1 MTSRIVVGL
10 ALLGIACNG
19 TTGGGSSSD
28 SGTSTSG
35 GETAAS
41 GSTGPTTGVGETAT
55 SASTGPT
62 TDDDETTGSGSTGST
77 TGDGGMGGLRECGF
91 MRDCLLSEHF
101 FKTEP
106 GMPSECA
113 AEFVRSGEP
122 ALLVVAPYYVPFCR
136 DWSRI
141 MVLAGDGSVVVQ
153 TATADAGSEC
163 KAPPTVF
170 EAGPQERC
178 ELDLPPDFDTLTEWF
193 PAVKNCVEGEWY
205 DCESL
210 AALLGE

>member
-1 MTSRIVVGL
+1 MRSRIVVRL

-35 GETAAS
+35 SGTAAS
-41 GSTGPTTGVGETAT
+41 GTTTGDGETAT
-55 SASTGPT
+55 SATTAPT
-62 TDDDETTGSGSTGST
+62 TGEARLAD
-77 TGDGGMGGLRECGF
+77 LRECGF
-91 MRDCLLSEHF
+91 TRDCLLSEEF

-106 GMPSECA
+106 GWPSECA

-122 ALLVVAPYYVPFCR
+122 ALFVVAPYGVPYCH
-136 DWSRI
+136 DWIRI
-141 MVLAGDGSVVVQ
+141 MVLPGDGSVVMQ
-153 TATADAGSEC
+153 TATADAGPEC
-163 KAPPTVF
+163 QAPPTEYEV
-170 EAGPQERC
+170 GPQERC
-178 ELDLPPDFDTLTEWF
+178 ELDLPPDFDALTEWF

-210 AALLGE
+210 AVLLGE